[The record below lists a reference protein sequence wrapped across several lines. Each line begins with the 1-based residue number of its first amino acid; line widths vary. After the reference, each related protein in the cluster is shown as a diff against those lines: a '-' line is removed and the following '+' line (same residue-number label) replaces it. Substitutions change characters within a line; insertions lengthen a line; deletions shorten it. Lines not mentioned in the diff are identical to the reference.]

1 MGESDSAV
9 GMTLG
14 AEFGVGKPTE
24 SIFQLT
30 IADLA
35 VGVTGTGQQP
45 ESAATLEKSFPP
57 ALKVGFPFVINII
70 TLYGPSRETKYIT
83 AEMERA
89 LDNNVS
95 NSKLPDDDGGQR
107 AR

>member
-1 MGESDSAV
+1 MGESGSAV
-9 GMTLG
+9 GITLV
-14 AEFGVGKPTE
+14 AVLGVGKPTG

-57 ALKVGFPFVINII
+57 ALNVGFPLDINII
-70 TLYGPSRETKYIT
+70 TLYGPSRNEIYHRNG
-83 AEMERA
+83 RA
-89 LDNNVS
+89 LDSNVS
-95 NSKLPDDDGGQR
+95 NL
-107 AR
+107 

>member
-1 MGESDSAV
+1 
-9 GMTLG
+9 MTLD

-45 ESAATLEKSFPP
+45 ERAATLEKSFPP
-57 ALKVGFPFVINII
+57 ALKVGFPFDINII
-70 TLYGPSRETKYIT
+70 TLYGPSRNEIYHHGKRTRTRQQCFEFET
-83 AEMERA
+83 
-89 LDNNVS
+89 S
-95 NSKLPDDDGGQR
+95 
-107 AR
+107 

>member
-1 MGESDSAV
+1 MGERGKAV
-9 GMTLG
+9 GMTVD
-14 AEFGVGKPTE
+14 AVFGVGNPTG

-57 ALKVGFPFVINII
+57 ALNVGFPLDINIL
-70 TLYGPSRETKYIT
+70 TLYGPSRNEICTETD
-83 AEMERA
+83 AH
-89 LDNNVS
+89 
-95 NSKLPDDDGGQR
+95 
-107 AR
+107 